1 MNPEPPLF
9 VDSVYL
15 IASFDRLDQWNESAA
30 EFADLYETRN
40 LLTTDGIIGEFLAHC
55 SRLSPERRHSAARL
69 AQQLRSNDRIEV
81 VELTSALVEDA
92 ISAYGGEF
100 RYTRL
105 SLHDCISILVMRER
119 GISEALTA
127 DLEFSLA
134 GISVLM
140 QAPAGG
146 R

>member
-1 MNPEPPLF
+1 MNPELPVF

-15 IASFDRLDQWNESAA
+15 IASFDPLDQWNESAA
-30 EFADLYETRN
+30 EFADLYETRS

-55 SRLSPERRHSAARL
+55 SRLSPVRRRSAAGI

-81 VELTSALVEDA
+81 VELTSGLVENA
-92 ISAYGGEF
+92 IEAYGGEF
-100 RYTRL
+100 RYSRL

-119 GISEALTA
+119 RVSDALTA
-127 DLEFSLA
+127 DREFSLA
-134 GISVLM
+134 GINVLM
-140 QAPAGG
+140 QAPTGG